1 MQSGLV
7 SKAFSEK
14 QTSICLEI
22 LDLLD
27 LLTTSSTVESGE
39 SCMPPQQLPILSK
52 GSKLIPLHALTL
64 YCLYCQ
70 GLIAQNRAIEGDTV
84 YIKVHPSS
92 KWPLLR
98 GTRPED
104 AKSESSS
111 LSGLSSVL
119 ENLNLGTSRGGM
131 FGLEDSSD
139 DISDRGSFEQES
151 VLAKSLGGET
161 GEAGSVE
168 SQFSGPGGS
177 VNGRD
182 GSEESGPRGGVCG
195 TVERGAEEAVGPVDV
210 QRELDELFS
219 QLAGGSGEKGPTGS
233 EESVRVGAGNITD
246 GFEELGSTPPLK
258 VEGSCTTSGS
268 AEGDDLDVS
277 ESFSEGDLVSSDG
290 VPVKECRPTAMSQA
304 VERLAAE
311 LKAAPNRRPT
321 GFVVGIAEF
330 SARREA
336 LVGYLQV
343 PSKPSKPAADTPVKG
358 LFRDNGN
365 GSPTVTAFTSPSVT
379 LMPADP
385 RMPKMTV
392 WVDGL
397 PDGLKERVREGDP
410 SVNTTLVAAR
420 IDCWKAQHYQ
430 PLATVRQSLGQ
441 AGEIE
446 TETAAIMFMHNIH
459 GPDFPEEAL
468 ECLPATPWTIPKDEI
483 ARRRD
488 LRGERIFTIDPPTA
502 RDLDDAVSVKRL
514 GNGNFEV
521 GVHIA
526 DVSFFVAPGTG
537 LDKVRVGSQFYMS
550 RGALLPFP
558 RNPCTSG
565 ASLDT
570 VRFRHF
576 HWD

>member
-1 MQSGLV
+1 
-7 SKAFSEK
+7 
-14 QTSICLEI
+14 
-22 LDLLD
+22 
-27 LLTTSSTVESGE
+27 
-39 SCMPPQQLPILSK
+39 
-52 GSKLIPLHALTL
+52 
-64 YCLYCQ
+64 
-70 GLIAQNRAIEGDTV
+70 LIAQNRAIEGDTV

-111 LSGLSSVL
+111 LSGRSSVL
-119 ENLNLGTSRGGM
+119 ENLNLRTSRGGM

-139 DISDRGSFEQES
+139 DVSDRGSFERES
-151 VLAKSLGGET
+151 VLAESLGGET
-161 GEAGSVE
+161 GEVGSIG
-168 SQFSGPGGS
+168 SQFSGSRGS
-177 VNGRD
+177 VNKRD
-182 GSEESGPRGGVCG
+182 GSEESGPRGNVCG
-195 TVERGAEEAVGPVDV
+195 VVEGGAEEGVGPVDV
-210 QRELDELFS
+210 QRELDELFT
-219 QLAGGSGEKGPTGS
+219 QLAGGSGEKGLTGS
-233 EESVRVGAGNITD
+233 DETARVEAGNITD
-246 GFEELGSTPPLK
+246 GLEALELGSTPPLK
-258 VEGSCTTSGS
+258 VEASCTASEAAG
-268 AEGDDLDVS
+268 EDDPDVS
-277 ESFSEGDLVSSDG
+277 ESLSEGDLISSNG
-290 VPVKECRPTAMSQA
+290 VPARECRPTATSQA

-330 SARREA
+330 SPRREA

-343 PSKPSKPAADTPVKG
+343 PSKPAKPASDTPVKG

-537 LDKVRVGSQFYMS
+537 LDKVRIWSYFYMM
-550 RGALLPFP
+550 
-558 RNPCTSG
+558 
-565 ASLDT
+565 
-570 VRFRHF
+570 
-576 HWD
+576 